1 MHRPARTATPTTTP
15 AAAPTAPLRI
25 TRRPARRLLG
35 GLAVLLACGAI
46 TAANAPTLGAEATSW
61 YHHYQITRPRYEAR
75 YGLWTKLDI
84 PPQYQVNGI
93 HSTLLR
99 NGDVLIMAGSGN
111 NQAYFNAGTFKTLLL
126 NPRTMRM
133 RLIHTPW
140 DLFCAGHIELPDG
153 NILIAGG
160 TARYENLHPTHA
172 GGSMTVINNDPAQ
185 AWNLPKGTIF
195 VGPRGVRFASAFAL
209 HIPRAATRPGAPGGQ
224 PRIVPSQQNVWVD
237 AVRKGPGQETTQA
250 GRFRVKG
257 LLGPQANHL
266 LYGIGTPMTL
276 QKQNFEGVRD
286 AYIFD
291 VAASRFVK
299 VDSMNYARW
308 YPTLA
313 ELGNGMVM
321 AMSGLDGQGQITMNS
336 EMFNPR
342 TRTWT
347 PGPAH
352 GFPTYPATFLT
363 GNGQLFFT
371 GSNAGYGPA
380 TPAWRTPGFLD
391 PRTGLFRPVPGIP
404 DPRDLETSASVLLP
418 PAQKQTLMVLGG
430 GGVGQSSWST
440 ARTALIDV
448 AAPNPHWVR
457 GPDLARP
464 TRYPITV
471 LLPTDEVLVTG
482 GSRYYRGM
490 HGSDNRD
497 TRIYHVASNSFSRAA
512 SSITGRDYHSGGILL
527 PNGSVLTLGGNP
539 LFGNQQDTSPQT
551 FNHEI
556 DVYDPPYLFH
566 GPRPRIAAAPGVL
579 RRRRSYL
586 ITVSQTA
593 RIRYLR
599 LMRPDNPT
607 HVTDVNERS
616 VAVAFRPAGHG
627 QLRIT
632 LPGNPNL
639 LPPSYYMLFAV
650 NAQGIPSVAR
660 WVRVP

>member
-1 MHRPARTATPTTTP
+1 MNRAAPAAKPSATKPSAARPAK
-15 AAAPTAPLRI
+15 
-25 TRRPARRLLG
+25 RPGRRLLG
-35 GLAVLLACGAI
+35 SAAVLVACCAI
-46 TAANAPTLGAEATSW
+46 TAANAPTLGAEASSW
-61 YHHYQITRPRYEAR
+61 YHHYQVTRPAYEAS
-75 YGLWTKLDI
+75 YGLWTKLGI
-84 PPQYQVNGI
+84 PPRFQVNGI
-93 HSTLLR
+93 HSTLLH

-111 NQAYFNAGTFKTLLL
+111 NQAFFNAGTFKTLLL

-133 RLIHTPW
+133 RLIPTPW

-172 GGSMTVINNDPAQ
+172 GGSMTIINNDPAQ
-185 AWNLPKGTIF
+185 AWHLPKGTIF
-195 VGPRGVRFASAFAL
+195 TGLRGVQVATAFAVRV
-209 HIPRAATRPGAPGGQ
+209 PRAATRPGAPGGN
-224 PRIVPSQQNVWVD
+224 PRIVPSQRSVWVD
-237 AVRKGPGQETTQA
+237 AVRKGRAGETRRA
-250 GRFRVKG
+250 DRFRVNG

-276 QKQNFEGVRD
+276 QKQNFQGVRD

-291 VAASRFVK
+291 VRTSRFVK
-299 VDSMNYARW
+299 VNSMNYARW

-342 TRTWT
+342 TSSWS

-380 TPAWRTPGFLD
+380 TPAWRTPGFYR

-404 DPRDLETSASVLLP
+404 DPQDLETSASVLLP
-418 PAQKQTLMVLGG
+418 PAQQQTFMVLGG
-430 GGVGQSSWST
+430 GGVGQSNSST

-457 GPDLARP
+457 GPSLAQP

-497 TRIYHVASNSFSRAA
+497 TRIYHVASNSFSWAA

-539 LFGNQQDTSPQT
+539 LFGNQQDTAPQT

-556 DVYDPPYLFH
+556 DVYDPPYLFR
-566 GPRPRIAAAPGVL
+566 GPRPRITAAPGVL
-579 RRRRSYL
+579 RRRHSYL
-586 ITVSQTA
+586 ITVTQSA
-593 RIRYLR
+593 RISYLR

-616 VAVAFRPAGHG
+616 VAVSFRPAGPG
-627 QLRIT
+627 RLRIT
-632 LPGNPNL
+632 LPGNANL

-650 NAQGIPSVAR
+650 NASGVPSVAR
-660 WVRVP
+660 WVWVP